1 MEIEIIFNFI
11 NGSEYMFKGINK
23 IITSIKEGAG
33 IEDDYEEDYDEEVF
47 QESVEK
53 SRTKQ
58 NRRYDYEEEDDYE
71 EASSPSIFEKKKKT
85 SKEEQKVIP
94 IRKSV
99 KSGAEVYVMMPK
111 SFEEVQDI
119 CDRLISGAIVVLNL
133 EALEPAEAQRISD
146 FAFGTM
152 HAINGKF
159 RVVSKFVYIISPEH
173 VELSAENEE
182 ELIDTLFSVPKI
194 NGQ

>member
-1 MEIEIIFNFI
+1 
-11 NGSEYMFKGINK
+11 MFKGIIK
-23 IITSIKEGAG
+23 TITSIKEGAG

-53 SRTKQ
+53 SKIKQ
-58 NRRYDYEEEDDYE
+58 NRKYDYEEDEDEEDDY
-71 EASSPSIFEKKKKT
+71 SPSFFDRKKKT
-85 SKEEQKVIP
+85 AKEEQKVIP

-99 KSGAEVYVMMPK
+99 KSSAEVFVMMPK

-119 CDRLISGAIVVLNL
+119 CDRLISGAIVILNL
-133 EALEPAEAQRISD
+133 EALEPAPAQRISD
-146 FAFGTM
+146 FTFGTM

-159 RVVSKFVYIISPEH
+159 RVVSKFVYIISPEN
-173 VELSAENEE
+173 VGLSAENEE
-182 ELIDTLFSVPKI
+182 ELIDTLFSVPKL